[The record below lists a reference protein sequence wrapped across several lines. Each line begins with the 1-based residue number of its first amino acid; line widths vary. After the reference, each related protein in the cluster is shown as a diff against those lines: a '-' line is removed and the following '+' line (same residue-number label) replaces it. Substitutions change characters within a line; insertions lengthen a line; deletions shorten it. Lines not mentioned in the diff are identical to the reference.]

1 MSNNIS
7 DWHVGLYV
15 AAVLIPL
22 AAFAV
27 QAIFIRQ
34 LKRLNAYVATGAIV
48 LSFFLS
54 LVGFGEYFRLAP
66 WGAHAVAHAGP
77 RRAAARARRSRP
89 GTRAC
94 PLTWKGEVDWVSI
107 GGVKTSARP
116 PSRPWSCGSA
126 WPSTTSPPSCS

>member
-1 MSNNIS
+1 MEGRGARSRPQPRSRDDTPMSDNSS

-34 LKRLNAYVATGAIV
+34 LKRLNAYIATGAIV

-54 LVGFGEYFRLAP
+54 LIGFAEYFRLAP
-66 WGAHAVAHAGP
+66 WGHQPAAHAG
-77 RRAAARARRSRP
+77 AEE
-89 GTRAC
+89 
-94 PLTWKGEVDWVSI
+94 GE
-107 GGVKTSARP
+107 P
-116 PSRPWSCGSA
+116 
-126 WPSTTSPPSCS
+126 